1 MKTTVIVDELRL
13 SDVRPDLIAQEY
25 ATLRREEALALTGD
39 ENAAWTGRPYP
50 NPDCEPESAFVRDG
64 LSFQHCRTYGTIFAS
79 PVPTQE
85 TLNALARDGAS
96 AELRRRHFG
105 QRFSESQRASTH
117 APVLRWANEIIDEY
131 NLKAPEIGLVGND
144 ETGLAGGLAEKI
156 QPSRFI
162 LSERISAQA
171 APAKAETIEAG
182 KMPVDAVDLAFD
194 IGSLERVSN
203 PLARIA
209 LWSHMVKPGGFI
221 AFTTSTA
228 SGLEYRLLGPDAP
241 SFIALDR
248 LTIYSVPALNA
259 ALKANGFEVVE
270 LSTPGRVDVEALASV
285 FETHETPDDPLNFWR
300 YLFNHGSDQMR
311 ADLQNFLQ
319 RHRLSSYARVLARKL

>member
-25 ATLRREEALALTGD
+25 ATLRRDEALTLTGD
-39 ENAAWTGRPYP
+39 ENADWTGRPYP
-50 NPDCEPESAFVRDG
+50 NPDCAPESAFVRDG
-64 LSFQHCRTYGTIFAS
+64 LSFQHCKTYGTIFAS

-85 TLNALARDGAS
+85 TLNTLARAGAS

-131 NLKAPEIGLVGND
+131 NLTTPDVGLIGND
-144 ETGLAGGLAEKI
+144 ETGLAGDLLEKI
-156 QPSRFI
+156 QPGRFI
-162 LSERISAQA
+162 LSERISAQP
-171 APAKAETIEAG
+171 APAKAENIEAE
-182 KMPVDAVDLAFD
+182 KAPAEALDLAFD
-194 IGSLERVSN
+194 IGSLERVAN

-209 LWSHMVKPGGFI
+209 LWSHMLKPGGFI

-248 LTIYSVPALNA
+248 LTMYSVPALDA
-259 ALKANGFEVVE
+259 VLRANGFEVVE
-270 LSTPGRVDVEALASV
+270 LSTPGRVDVESLAAL

-300 YLFNHGSDQMR
+300 YLFRHGGDQMR
-311 ADLQNFLQ
+311 ADLQTFLQ

>member
-13 SDVRPDLIAQEY
+13 CDVRPDLIAQEY
-25 ATLRREEALALTGD
+25 AALRRDEALTLIGD

-50 NPDCEPESAFVRDG
+50 NPDCAPESAFVRDG
-64 LSFQHCRTYGTIFAS
+64 LSFQHCKTHGTIFAS

-85 TLNALARDGAS
+85 TLDTLVRDGAS
-96 AELRRRHFG
+96 AQLRRRHFE

-117 APVLRWANEIIDEY
+117 APVLRWAHEIIDEY
-131 NLKAPEIGLVGND
+131 NLIAPEIGLVGND
-144 ETGLAGGLAEKI
+144 ETGLATDLADKI
-156 QPSRFI
+156 QPARFI
-162 LSERISAQA
+162 LSERISAQP
-171 APAKAETIEAG
+171 APAKAEVIDAEMVPPEAL
-182 KMPVDAVDLAFD
+182 DLAFD
-194 IGSLERVSN
+194 IGSLERVAN

-209 LWSHMVKPGGFI
+209 LWSHMLKPGGFI

-248 LTIYSVPALNA
+248 LTMYSVPALDTV
-259 ALKANGFEVVE
+259 LRANGFEVVE
-270 LSTPGRVDVEALASV
+270 LSTPGRVDVESLSAL
-285 FETHETPDDPLNFWR
+285 FETQEASDDPLNFWR
-300 YLFNHGSDQMR
+300 YLFRHGDQQMR
-311 ADLQNFLQ
+311 ADLQTFLQ